1 MNGRANNRFTRL
13 PGNRLQ
19 NPRGGSR
26 GDIVGGCLALTPTT
40 EYGEYQ

>member
-1 MNGRANNRFTRL
+1 MSSFANNEFTRL

-26 GDIVGGCLALTPTT
+26 GDIVGGNLALTPTT